1 MRRRLAPFRFVNS
14 ARPNEWRNSTVVS
27 REEVVKAFNL
37 KAVSLPQTLY
47 KLEKGWGEVCF
58 TTHKNR
64 LTPSQLFFNFK
75 MGGIDPQT
83 IDDQFIPDF
92 AIERFS
98 FGSNV
103 LVGLIDKKKKILVFK
118 SVAHIFAP
126 EPLPFSDAVKKAEK
140 QAARLPKDA
149 RYVLYN
155 DGVVEILY
163 KLSAKDLEGYQNQP

>member
-1 MRRRLAPFRFVNS
+1 M
-14 ARPNEWRNSTVVS
+14 
-27 REEVVKAFNL
+27 
-37 KAVSLPQTLY
+37 
-47 KLEKGWGEVCF
+47 
-58 TTHKNR
+58 
-64 LTPSQLFFNFK
+64 
-75 MGGIDPQT
+75 
-83 IDDQFIPDF
+83 
-92 AIERFS
+92 
-98 FGSNV
+98 
-103 LVGLIDKKKKILVFK
+103 VFK